1 MTSSP
6 ETRVETLEALERLYG
21 DVARPSLIKEVDHI
35 HPVYR
40 PFIERSP
47 FALLATAGPNG
58 LDVSPRGDAPGFV
71 HIEDSHTLL
80 LPDRRGNNRLD
91 SLRNIIIDPRVAM
104 IFLLPGIG
112 ETLRINGIAE
122 ILVQPDL
129 LSRFAVRNQLPKS
142 VLRISV
148 SAVYFQCSRALIRS
162 GLWNA
167 DNHIERAALPTP
179 GQILSALSK
188 SEIDG
193 EAYDEALPGR
203 LATTL
208 Y

>member
-1 MTSSP
+1 MTVKT
-6 ETRVETLEALERLYG
+6 EKRVETLEALESLYG
-21 DVARPSLIKEVDHI
+21 EVARPSILKEADSI

-40 PFIERSP
+40 PFIEHAS
-47 FALLATAGPNG
+47 FAVLATSGPGG
-58 LDVSPRGDAPGFV
+58 LDASPRGDAPGFV
-71 HIEDSHTLL
+71 YIEDSRTLL

-91 SLRNIIIDPRVAM
+91 SLRNIISDPRVAM

-112 ETLRINGIAE
+112 ETLRINGTAE
-122 ILVQPDL
+122 ILAQPEL
-129 LSRFAVRNQLPKS
+129 LCRFAVQNQLPKS

-148 SAVYFQCSRALIRS
+148 NAVYFQCSRAIIRS

-167 DNHIERAALPTP
+167 DNHIERAKLPTP
-179 GQILSALSK
+179 GQILKALSL

-193 EAYDEALPGR
+193 EAYDEALPRR